1 MPEQAPRWQV
11 IFERQAE
18 KVLRRLPRDLL
29 RRLDVA
35 ILGLAENPWP
45 AGCKKMRGYD
55 DLFRARVGDWR
66 ITYAVKEDKLIIL
79 VTEIAPRGGAYK
91 DL

>member
-1 MPEQAPRWQV
+1 MPDQAPRWQV

-29 RRLDVA
+29 RRLDA
-35 ILGLAENPWP
+35 EILGLAANPWP
-45 AGCKKMRGYD
+45 AGCIKLKGHT
-55 DLFRARVGDWR
+55 DLFRTRVGDWR

-91 DL
+91 KL